1 MKKHPSAFTLIEL
14 LVALAIAFSL
24 AAVSVPVIGALVRDV
39 RMNNAISRL
48 KVGLQQTQATLA
60 DYQLNDRTETF
71 PAIPNAKFTGTALLV
86 RWDDTL
92 QEYDLSYLLSN
103 QGATQSKDASDWLAL
118 VPDPAPSTA
127 PGAPPSYCLGY
138 SVFQE
143 IEPIQLGPGI
153 RVAGL
158 RANRAKPS
166 KLELLGYAS
175 GNPCCSS
182 FAICANP
189 TGANIQPA
197 QQIYAN
203 LQQAPPLGGDGPWN
217 IWSTAFYDA
226 PGATTGA
233 YAGAYKAP
241 VKDDFTAGVGEGF
254 LTSLPLVIVYRDDDL
269 PLSGNSPGGAPWRID
284 NAAGVPSLN
293 PAVDP
298 NDLLAVTKGRLVFL
312 QTQGGTPMDF

>member
-1 MKKHPSAFTLIEL
+1 MKKHSSAFTLIEF
-14 LVALAIAFSL
+14 LVALAIAFTL
-24 AAVSVPVIGALVRDV
+24 AAISAPILGVLLRDV
-39 RMNNAISRL
+39 RMNNAIGRL
-48 KVGLQQTQATLA
+48 KVGLQQTQAILS

-92 QEYDLSYLLSN
+92 QEYEISYALSN
-103 QGATQSKDASDWLAL
+103 QGATQSLNASDWLSTL
-118 VPDPAPSTA
+118 PDPAPSTE
-127 PGAPPSYCLGY
+127 PGAPPSFCLGY

-143 IEPIQLGPGI
+143 IEPIQLGSDI

-158 RANRAKPS
+158 RANRAKPNQ
-166 KLELLGYAS
+166 LELLGYAS

-182 FAICANP
+182 FAVCANP

-197 QQIYAN
+197 QQIYVN
-203 LQQAPPLGGDGPWN
+203 LQQSPPLGGTGPWSM
-217 IWSTAFYDA
+217 WSTAFYDA

-233 YAGAYKAP
+233 YAGSYKAP
-241 VKDDFTAGVGEGF
+241 AKDDFTTGVGEGF
-254 LTSLPLVIVYRDDDL
+254 LTSLPLIIIYRDSDL
-269 PLSGNSPGGAPWRID
+269 PLFGNSPGGVPWRIP

-293 PAVDP
+293 PALDP